1 MHHPEFT
8 LDIVHCESHR
18 KIVLRYPAA
27 TRLVWKKVAAK
38 TRAHTRL
45 PEVKRVLSEF
55 PMSAKEW
62 AIAQAALDRLA
73 KDRPY
78 QHLSVDEAQHAMNLI
93 LATLLY
99 SHGKG
104 KRWKLS
110 RAFLILMADITP
122 YLLSPLAPV
131 SDWGKADANDSAV
144 KIYEHLRS
152 VIGHSPSW
160 FSLNKIYVFWYE
172 LAHYKGTNKGVL
184 QLEKR
189 LNALCKPYRLV
200 LKKIN

>member
-8 LDIVHCESHR
+8 LDSVHCENYQ
-18 KIVLRYPAA
+18 KIELRYPER
-27 TRLVWKKVAAK
+27 TRRLWQKIAAK

-45 PEVKRVLSEF
+45 SEVKHVLSEF
-55 PMSAKEW
+55 PLSAKEW
-62 AIAQAALDRLA
+62 AIAQTALNRLA
-73 KDRPY
+73 KDGPY
-78 QHLSVDEAQHAMNLI
+78 QYLSVDEAQHAMNLI
-93 LATLLY
+93 LSTLLY
-99 SHGKG
+99 SHGRG
-104 KRWKLS
+104 RRWKLS

-122 YLLSPLAPV
+122 YLLSPMAPA
-131 SDWGKADANDSAV
+131 SDWGEADANDSAV
-144 KIYEHLRS
+144 KIYEYLRS
-152 VIGHSPSW
+152 VIGNSPSW

-172 LAHYKGTNKGVL
+172 LAQYKGTNKGIL